1 MDTSTAPQADLSMT
15 DEALIAAED
24 APSTT
29 VEALMTDTA
38 NPDAL
43 EPHSKSVA
51 NNHIKSS
58 QPMSSYQT
66 APETHDEDADMVD
79 AAEEDDTPDGGVKLP
94 AESTEPSMNGDAGD
108 KRPSIHVTKPT
119 PYTFDLG
126 HLLCIDP
133 NPLPPH
139 PTEAILAATARD
151 CAQALIN
158 QLLTTCAITST
169 AEGVHLNLP
178 APETRLPREK
188 AVPAEKEPT
197 KWEKFAQK
205 KGIKDKKKEGKL
217 VYDEASGEWV
227 PKWGYKGKN
236 KEGENDWLVEV
247 DDKKERDTGE
257 AGDARKA
264 GREERKE
271 RVKRNE
277 RKQRANERKS
287 TKGRVG

>member
-108 KRPSIHVTKPT
+108 KRPYATSSAHPW
-119 PYTFDLG
+119 
-126 HLLCIDP
+126 
-133 NPLPPH
+133 PP
-139 PTEAILAATARD
+139 I
-151 CAQALIN
+151 
-158 QLLTTCAITST
+158 
-169 AEGVHLNLP
+169 
-178 APETRLPREK
+178 
-188 AVPAEKEPT
+188 
-197 KWEKFAQK
+197 
-205 KGIKDKKKEGKL
+205 
-217 VYDEASGEWV
+217 SG
-227 PKWGYKGKN
+227 
-236 KEGENDWLVEV
+236 
-247 DDKKERDTGE
+247 
-257 AGDARKA
+257 
-264 GREERKE
+264 
-271 RVKRNE
+271 
-277 RKQRANERKS
+277 
-287 TKGRVG
+287 